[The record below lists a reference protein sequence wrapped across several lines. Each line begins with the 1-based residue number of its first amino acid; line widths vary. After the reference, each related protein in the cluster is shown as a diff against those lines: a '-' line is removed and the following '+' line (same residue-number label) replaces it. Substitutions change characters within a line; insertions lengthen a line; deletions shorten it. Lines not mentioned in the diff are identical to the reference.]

1 MIRQGIRV
9 LGEATRSSTT
19 WQTKAKTRRGPRG
32 DHPPD
37 AAYTPV
43 GQVGPA
49 YMKRKRDAQ
58 DRDLSLV
65 SLLSLP
71 DEELIVALRE
81 VGIFTPICPCGAEV
95 KPAPYLKEAGG
106 VWYWQCSDRKECHR
120 RVPIPLPLISAL
132 VCTSFRGWIGVLPG
146 VGSHWKCQEMAIY
159 IHICI
164 WLSLTYVPR
173 PPRGKCKPGQT

>member
-1 MIRQGIRV
+1 MPLQSKTRYRPTPAMVREGIRV
-9 LGEATRSSTT
+9 LGKRSSVATT
-19 WQTKAKTRRGPRG
+19 WQTKAKTRRGPLPSPRSVG
-32 DHPPD
+32 D

-49 YMKRKRDAQ
+49 YKKRKRDTR

-106 VWYWQCSDRKECHR
+106 SWYWQCTDWKECNR
-120 RVPIPLPLISAL
+120 RVSLHYNSVFDLGA
-132 VCTSFRGWIGVLPG
+132 VCP
-146 VGSHWKCQEMAIY
+146 Y
-159 IHICI
+159 P
-164 WLSLTYVPR
+164 YPY
-173 PPRGKCKPGQT
+173 PYP

>member
-1 MIRQGIRV
+1 MPLQSKTRYRATPAMVREGIRV
-9 LGEATRSSTT
+9 LSQDKARKTSAASST
-19 WQTKAKTRRGPRG
+19 WQTKAKTRRGPLPSPRSVG
-32 DHPPD
+32 D

-49 YMKRKRDAQ
+49 YKKRKRNTG

-71 DEELIVALRE
+71 DEELTVALRE

-106 VWYWQCSDRKECHR
+106 VWYWRCTDAKECHR
-120 RVPIPLPLISAL
+120 
-132 VCTSFRGWIGVLPG
+132 
-146 VGSHWKCQEMAIY
+146 
-159 IHICI
+159 
-164 WLSLTYVPR
+164 
-173 PPRGKCKPGQT
+173 